1 MIWQEATPLAVLP
14 LLWTKS
20 LSLRQLVHF
29 ACETVVVVRSQEKY
43 TTTAGPLLC
52 YIYES
57 YVKVYIRSGCCCK
70 LACCWRL
77 HA

>member
-1 MIWQEATPLAVLP
+1 
-14 LLWTKS
+14 
-20 LSLRQLVHF
+20 VHF

-57 YVKVYIRSGCCCK
+57 YVNVYIRPGCCCK

>member
-1 MIWQEATPLAVLP
+1 M
-14 LLWTKS
+14 
-20 LSLRQLVHF
+20 HF

-57 YVKVYIRSGCCCK
+57 YVNVYIRPGCCCK